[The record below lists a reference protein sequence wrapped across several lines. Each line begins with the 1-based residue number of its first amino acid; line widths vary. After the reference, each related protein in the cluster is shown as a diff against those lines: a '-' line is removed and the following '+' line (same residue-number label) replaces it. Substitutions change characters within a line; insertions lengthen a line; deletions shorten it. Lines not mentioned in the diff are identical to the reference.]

1 MRLGMSSE
9 DLQDQLQHRL
19 ILMKNMNSSQGAGKA
34 NPKLGAKTPLRI
46 KLGDKTSLFPFFFPD
61 TISILTSYF
70 SPSLAETRAQHPSA
84 GVMNNS
90 NIVNVSS

>member
-1 MRLGMSSE
+1 
-9 DLQDQLQHRL
+9 
-19 ILMKNMNSSQGAGKA
+19 MKNMNSSQGAGKA

-46 KLGDKTSLFPFFFPD
+46 KLGDKTSLFPKNSPN

-70 SPSLAETRAQHPSA
+70 FPSLAETRAQHPSA
-84 GVMNNS
+84 GVTNNT